1 MTLATILF
9 VVVILVL
16 LCGLS
21 VFRWLHNRLNQE
33 PKEVNLL
40 DQMFINWY
48 RLGQGSRVAISV
60 ADEYRK
66 IPSKYRPFEPNEL
79 ARTLT
84 ALDIKWGDRAD
95 DHYYF
100 SYFSETREVWMWHCR
115 CCNSGWYLQSDGIK
129 RCKLWDD
136 YGRLF
141 WEFHEITK
149 AAKAQEREF
158 KLAGL
163 VEVDPEHLNRLLTRA
178 RAESDIIQTVTKELL
193 GEPVGEDKS
202 EEITGKAILLAQKVR
217 DRIGVL

>member
-84 ALDIKWGDRAD
+84 ALDIKWGERAD
-95 DHYYF
+95 SHDYSLQFLDSREDWLWTCKCTTYF
-100 SYFSETREVWMWHCR
+100 HGELE
-115 CCNSGWYLQSDGIK
+115 GGK

-141 WEFHEITK
+141 WEFHEI
-149 AAKAQEREF
+149 AESAKAQEREF

-178 RAESDIIQTVTKELL
+178 RAESDIIQTVTRELL

-202 EEITGKAILLAQKVR
+202 EELGNKAILLAQKVKN
-217 DRIGVL
+217 RIGVL